1 MTPLHLETPRLL
13 IRSFTPDD
21 AVTMQRI
28 LSQGFGDGS
37 DVGDENEVNR
47 TRQNLEWNR
56 LNHEWFPKIEQFP
69 YGDRAIV
76 LKVNGALIGSV
87 GFVALLD
94 AFEQIPELGNM
105 ASQYNT
111 AEVGLFWVIDPQFQK
126 RGYATEAAQA
136 FVDYA
141 FHQLRLKR
149 ILATTAYTNE
159 ASQQVMKKL
168 GMRLTRNPLPEPEWL
183 QVVGILENT
192 T

>member
-1 MTPLHLETPRLL
+1 
-13 IRSFTPDD
+13 
-21 AVTMQRI
+21 
-28 LSQGFGDGS
+28 
-37 DVGDENEVNR
+37 VGDENEVNR

-76 LKVNGALIGSV
+76 LKENGALIGSV
-87 GFVALLD
+87 GFFALID
-94 AFEQIPELGNM
+94 AFEQIPELANGGVPF
-105 ASQYNT
+105 ASRKYNT

-126 RGYATEAAQA
+126 KGYATEAAQA

-192 T
+192 Q